1 MKLQLKISS
10 IAIAP
15 LVLLFG
21 IIITTV
27 LIQLDTMS
35 KNNVE
40 QARNILIETHQQQ
53 LKFILDTAISQIKP
67 LYDKSTQYGDEA
79 SKQALDSLR
88 HVKFGADGYLFGYD
102 TNHVRVL
109 LGESTKGIGES
120 FRDLK
125 DSDGV
130 YFVQKMVAASQ
141 ESSGDAFVY
150 YRFPRM
156 GSDHPVPKMSYAHY
170 LPKWNIVIGAGI
182 YIDNIDKEVGVL
194 AQKEKDSKNQITWT
208 ACAISLVMLLL
219 MIVLIQILGKKMIS
233 PLVMLKNRFTD
244 IASAEGD
251 LTRRVTVDSQDE
263 VGELAAA
270 FNRFA
275 DNIHHVISNV
285 SAMIEQMTGVAH
297 ELQAASHQD
306 YQAVEEQKR
315 ETDMVAT
322 AMTEMNTSA
331 NEVARSISDA
341 AREASQA
348 DEEGHEAR
356 EVVNATSR
364 SITNLEQDVTATSH
378 SINQLGQQVSSISS
392 ILDVIKS
399 IADQTNLLALNAAIE
414 AARAGE
420 HGRGFAV
427 VADEV
432 RTLAARTQK
441 STAEINTMIGE
452 LQHGANDA
460 VSRMQSSLDKA
471 SDAVTKANMA
481 NESLGRI
488 ANAVNSIKDMNIQV
502 ATAAEEQSSVGEEIN
517 RSIIRISDATQVNE
531 SATQRVA
538 RQCQEL
544 NNLSDSLHALV
555 GKFKV

>member
-156 GSDHPVPKMSYAHY
+156 GSDQPVPKMSYAHY

-194 AQKEKDSKNQITWT
+194 GA
-208 ACAISLVMLLL
+208 V
-219 MIVLIQILGKKMIS
+219 
-233 PLVMLKNRFTD
+233 PFT
-244 IASAEGD
+244 
-251 LTRRVTVDSQDE
+251 
-263 VGELAAA
+263 
-270 FNRFA
+270 
-275 DNIHHVISNV
+275 
-285 SAMIEQMTGVAH
+285 
-297 ELQAASHQD
+297 
-306 YQAVEEQKR
+306 
-315 ETDMVAT
+315 
-322 AMTEMNTSA
+322 
-331 NEVARSISDA
+331 
-341 AREASQA
+341 
-348 DEEGHEAR
+348 
-356 EVVNATSR
+356 
-364 SITNLEQDVTATSH
+364 
-378 SINQLGQQVSSISS
+378 
-392 ILDVIKS
+392 
-399 IADQTNLLALNAAIE
+399 
-414 AARAGE
+414 
-420 HGRGFAV
+420 
-427 VADEV
+427 
-432 RTLAARTQK
+432 
-441 STAEINTMIGE
+441 
-452 LQHGANDA
+452 
-460 VSRMQSSLDKA
+460 
-471 SDAVTKANMA
+471 
-481 NESLGRI
+481 
-488 ANAVNSIKDMNIQV
+488 
-502 ATAAEEQSSVGEEIN
+502 
-517 RSIIRISDATQVNE
+517 
-531 SATQRVA
+531 
-538 RQCQEL
+538 CC
-544 NNLSDSLHALV
+544 
-555 GKFKV
+555 